1 MGIVDWRTVYGTC
14 AQSDETLPEMLRRW
28 KSLAPTEEIEVDRL
42 LRLRRRRNK
51 ARAAWMEKGKER
63 Q

>member
-14 AQSDETLPEMLRRW
+14 AQSDETLLEMLRRW

-51 ARAAWMEKGKER
+51 ARAAWMEKGKEC